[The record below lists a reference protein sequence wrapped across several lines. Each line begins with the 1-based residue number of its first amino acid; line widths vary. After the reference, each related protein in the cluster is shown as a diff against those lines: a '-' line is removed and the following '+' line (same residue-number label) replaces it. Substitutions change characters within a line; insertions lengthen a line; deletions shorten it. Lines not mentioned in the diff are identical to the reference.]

1 MKNVLITCAPKLETY
16 FKEQKDTLEKTK
28 HKLHPK
34 TREFNQ
40 STYGS
45 LSIGTDSQTI
55 KNKYETTFVDFFL
68 LTFKIKLIEQLIEN
82 CSYAKSLKSYP
93 TNFNIFENGI
103 VELTVNVSDE
113 DLIKTIN
120 DYSNNNLIA
129 NNVIDVFRNI
139 FKTNKD
145 TIIRKYKEYFDVVKR
160 NVYIINGMAIPSTHN
175 NNNSSFQSK
184 NDPRLEKAIAAL
196 FGGNRTQQ
204 PVYIRTQEK
213 LKTSKGMRCIYL
225 GKRGGQYVK
234 IDGQFHSVKS
244 LTK

>member
-1 MKNVLITCAPKLETY
+1 MRPITS
-16 FKEQKDTLEKTK
+16 
-28 HKLHPK
+28 
-34 TREFNQ
+34 EFNQ

-55 KNKYETTFVDFFL
+55 TNKYKKTFVDFFL
-68 LTFKIKLIEQLIEN
+68 LTFKIKLIDQLIGN
-82 CSYAKSLKSYP
+82 CSYANRLKTYNP
-93 TNFNIFENGI
+93 TNFNIFKNGI
-103 VELTVNVSDE
+103 VELTDNVSDE
-113 DLIKTIN
+113 DLIKIYN
-120 DYSNNNLIA
+120 DYSNNHLIA

-145 TIIRKYKEYFDVVKR
+145 DIISKYKEYFDDVKR
-160 NVYIINGMAIPSTHN
+160 NVYAIINSMAIPSTPH
-175 NNNSSFQSK
+175 NNSSFQSK
-184 NDPRLEKAIAAL
+184 NDPRLKAAIAL

-204 PVYIRTQEK
+204 PVYIRTQQK

-234 IDGQFHSVKS
+234 IDGQFRSVKS